1 MKVTK
6 NKTLIF
12 VFIAVYYLFYLT
24 ATISQS
30 DFWGNI
36 LSPVGALISF
46 FLLLQA
52 YYKSSQ
58 PKYVRTIWLF
68 FSFAS
73 LSWAVGDFMW
83 DYSIWILGIDPIDDL
98 FVAALYFGTNLFLSI
113 GSVIFALNRFR
124 RWNVLQLLIDSLAMS
139 VSILLLIWIIYFDAN
154 YENLYLVSK
163 GGWTSAMSILLDI
176 GMMTG
181 IAIWFFSIRAGNIA
195 ASVRLA
201 TGAVLAFALI
211 DLVYYYLYLHD
222 LYIPNS
228 VIDSVYMATLL
239 GIALSALITPED
251 IKAGADD
258 PELYGDYSNEGYR
271 NQGLLLLVGPIIILF
286 FVGFDIQSLL
296 IYLIIIFLHGILS
309 NHIQNSI
316 RDQHLLRREKELNA
330 ELEKRID
337 ERTRELS
344 EKARELEKKNRQLHY
359 LSSQD
364 IVTKLYNRRFFLE
377 AVQEKIKSCQDDHI
391 LVLLFLDIDRFK
403 TINDV
408 YGHIIGDK
416 LIIALSK
423 RLQKFI
429 DPEHDLLARFG
440 GDEFVLA
447 FHGKYHNGDIENLAQ
462 SIISICAEPI
472 QLSKYTF
479 HITISVGISIY
490 PHDASSLDA
499 LIQNSDIAM
508 YEAKKIG
515 FNKYVFFNEQ
525 INAILQRNLKLEIL
539 LRKAIYDKEFSL
551 HYQPQFSIP
560 DNSLI
565 GIEALLR
572 WNSPAEGSIPPS
584 EFISIAEET
593 DLIIPL
599 GKWVINRAIRQIA
612 EWNNRYQTTLKMG
625 INVSI
630 KQLNH
635 KEFGEMI
642 KSAIKFYAVPP
653 EWIDME
659 ITESIAIE
667 DAYDIHEITKTIRDI
682 GISVSIDDFGTGY
695 SSLNHLKM
703 FPFDRIKFSKLSID
717 HIVNDEFDKEIVR
730 SIIVLAN
737 FMKIKTIAEGVETAA
752 QYDVL
757 KELGCDQIQGYY
769 LAKPMPAKE
778 FEKAF
783 FSLPQQ
789 LILENSSVNSS
800 IISL

>member
-1 MKVTK
+1 MSVTK

-12 VFIAVYYLFYLT
+12 IFIAVYYLLYLT
-24 ATISQS
+24 AIIKQS

-36 LSPVGALISF
+36 LSPIGALISF

-52 YYKSSQ
+52 YYKPSQ
-58 PKYVRTIWLF
+58 PKYVRAIWLF

-73 LSWAVGDFMW
+73 LSWAVGDIMW
-83 DYSIWILGIDPIDDL
+83 AYSVLILGIDPLDDL
-98 FVAALYFGTNLFLSI
+98 FVTILYFGTNLFLLI
-113 GSVIFALNRFR
+113 GAVIFALNRFR
-124 RWNVLQLLIDSLAMS
+124 KWNALQLLIDSLAMS
-139 VSILLLIWIIYFDAN
+139 VSILLLIWIIYFDSQ

-163 GGWTSAMSILLDI
+163 VGWISAVTIFLDI
-176 GMMTG
+176 IMMTG
-181 IAIWFFSIRAGNIA
+181 VAIWFFSIRAGKIA
-195 ASVRLA
+195 SSVRLV
-201 TGAVLAFALI
+201 TSCVLAFALV
-211 DLVYYYLYLHD
+211 DLAYYYLYLHD
-222 LYIPNS
+222 LYISNS
-228 VIDSVYMATLL
+228 LIDSIYMATLL
-239 GIALSALITPED
+239 GLALSAIMTPEN
-251 IKAGADD
+251 ITGADD
-258 PELYGDYSNEGYR
+258 TELYGDYSNEGYR

-286 FVGFDIQSLL
+286 FIGFDIQSLL
-296 IYLIIIFLHGILS
+296 IYFIIIFLHGILS

-316 RDQHLLRREKELNA
+316 KDQRLLTREKELNA

-364 IVTKLYNRRFFLE
+364 LVTKLYNRRFFLE
-377 AVQEKIKSCQDDHI
+377 AVQEKIKNCQDDHI

-403 TINDV
+403 TINDA
-408 YGHIIGDK
+408 YGHMIGDK

-423 RLQKFI
+423 RLQKFT

-462 SIISICAEPI
+462 SIITLCTEPI
-472 QLSKYTF
+472 HLKQYTF

-490 PHDASSLDA
+490 PYDASNLDA

-539 LRKAIYDKEFSL
+539 LRKAVYDKEFSL

-560 DNSLI
+560 DNRLI

-572 WNSPAEGSIPPS
+572 WNCPAEGPIPPS
-584 EFISIAEET
+584 EFIPIAEET

-599 GKWVINRAIRQIA
+599 GKWVMNRAIRQIA
-612 EWNNRYQTTLKMG
+612 EWNNRYQTTLRMG

-635 KEFGEMI
+635 NGFDEMV
-642 KSAIKFYAVPP
+642 KSAIRFYAIPP

-667 DAYDIHEITKTIRDI
+667 ETYDIHEITKAIRDT
-682 GISVSIDDFGTGY
+682 GISISIDDFGTGY
-695 SSLNHLKM
+695 SSLNNLKI
-703 FPFDRIKFSKLSID
+703 FPFDRIKFAKPSID

-752 QYDVL
+752 QYEVL
-757 KELGCDQIQGYY
+757 KKLGCDQIQGYY
-769 LAKPMPAKE
+769 LGKPMPANE

-789 LILENSSVNSS
+789 LILENSS
-800 IISL
+800 IIP